1 MRSSF
6 TFNQKDQKIHSIT
19 NEIFPKFFFHAF
31 LFVIPIKYP
40 ISLMLAAPSPPTI
53 AILIRM
59 NEKPVADEGDKRLR
73 RGRGGLISWS
83 LDV

>member
-1 MRSSF
+1 
-6 TFNQKDQKIHSIT
+6 
-19 NEIFPKFFFHAF
+19 
-31 LFVIPIKYP
+31 
-40 ISLMLAAPSPPTI
+40 MLAAPSPPTI